1 MDSQS
6 SGDAFVNDPSEFL
19 KLKPKKSILKP
30 SMDENKRHMEDGRAH
45 FDEMNILA
53 THHPADKDYGH
64 MKIDE
69 PKTPYHTYSD
79 SEDDSDGKSSRP
91 RRVSLLGAVDPIKLA
106 EGLEASTSQ
115 PPVYADDNYS
125 DDEEL
130 TPEQI
135 AHKREFERKR
145 KLHYN
150 EGAALLRGKQ
160 LLKNEEDGSFSESME

>member
-1 MDSQS
+1 MI
-6 SGDAFVNDPSEFL
+6 
-19 KLKPKKSILKP
+19 K
-30 SMDENKRHMEDGRAH
+30 
-45 FDEMNILA
+45 ILA
-53 THHPADKDYGH
+53 KLITATLLNFILFFPLLIFCCRH

-135 AHKREFERKR
+135 GQILFV
-145 KLHYN
+145 
-150 EGAALLRGKQ
+150 
-160 LLKNEEDGSFSESME
+160 